1 MTTEPMTAPS
11 PDEGVIAAPL
21 SFAELGLPPDVC
33 AHLASQGI
41 TQPTPI
47 QARAIPLLLQ
57 GRDLLGQAETGTGK
71 TAAYGL
77 PMLQRIVMAQA
88 RIQALVLVPTRELA
102 LQVVTA
108 VRSLVV
114 GRDPGVVAIYGGDPI
129 GNQIRL
135 LRNQP
140 AIVVAT
146 PGRLMDHLQRGTID
160 LDALKMCVLDE
171 ADEMLD
177 MGFLPDVEAILEQTP
192 KSRQT
197 MLLSA
202 TMAKEIAG
210 LAREHLRDP
219 ELVTVV
225 SQRKGAANV
234 EQRYVVVPPMGRA
247 EAVARILDVEVFES
261 ALVFARTK
269 AGCDELAEALQQRG
283 VACEALHGDLAQP
296 ARENVIRRLREG
308 RLHVVVAT
316 DVAARGLDVP
326 SLDLVLTVELPGQPE
341 TYVHRIGRTGRAGR
355 SGKSILVLGPRDER
369 RLIGIEKF
377 LGQRLTWQAVPTPAE
392 VIETR
397 RHRFADQLRREAAEP
412 DNAPYKLWLQKQALT
427 EGGPELIDIAA
438 ALCRLAAP
446 AGLREALRIY
456 TGEEH
461 GEMQAPPAAPPRQVP
476 PAARAPLAAPV
487 AAAPVAAAYV
497 APVARPVAAPAPAVQ
512 PAAVVQAVAPAQ
524 VAAAAQHVAAPVAAP
539 VTAAVAVP
547 PPAAVPVKPPKAPK
561 APKAAAPTDEAP
573 APAPAPQVEAAP
585 APAGEAAEPAVVSDK
600 PLTPRQIRRAEK
612 AAADAAAGIVPAW
625 KLAQAAAALEKPL
638 ATGPSNVPAAPP
650 RQPAMTAADRR
661 RHPEYFAVS
670 VGVGARNGVSVNMLV
685 AVLARCLDIPGKAL
699 GRIEIRDN
707 YSLIE
712 VPTSI
717 ARELNTR
724 LHGVELCGRFL
735 SPRPA
740 REVLERERT
749 HHRVR

>member
-1 MTTEPMTAPS
+1 MTTEPMTTPS
-11 PDEGVIAAPL
+11 HDEGVIAAPT
-21 SFAELGLPPDVC
+21 SFADLGLPPEVC

-41 TQPTPI
+41 TLPTPI

-108 VRSLVV
+108 LRSLVV

-192 KSRQT
+192 KGRQT

-326 SLDLVLTVELPGQPE
+326 TLDLVLTVELPGQPE

-397 RHRFADQLRREAAEP
+397 RQRFAEQLRREAAEA

-461 GEMQAPPAAPPRQVP
+461 GEMPVPAAAPPRQVP
-476 PAARAPLAAPV
+476 PAARAPLAAP
-487 AAAPVAAAYV
+487 AAPAYV
-497 APVARPVAAPAPAVQ
+497 APVARPVAAPAVAAQ
-512 PAAVVQAVAPAQ
+512 PAAVAQAVAPTQ
-524 VAAAAQHVAAPVAAP
+524 VAAAPVSAPVTAAVVAPAPVAAP
-539 VTAAVAVP
+539 V
-547 PPAAVPVKPPKAPK
+547 KPPKAAK
-561 APKAAAPTDEAP
+561 VAAPPAEAA
-573 APAPAPQVEAAP
+573 APAPAPQAETAPGPAEAA
-585 APAGEAAEPAVVSDK
+585 AVTAVVSDK

-638 ATGPSNVPAAPP
+638 ATGPSSAPAATP

>member
-1 MTTEPMTAPS
+1 MTTEPMTTPS
-11 PDEGVIAAPL
+11 LDEGVIAAPT
-21 SFAELGLPPDVC
+21 SFAELGLPPEVC

-108 VRSLVV
+108 LRSLVV
-114 GRDPGVVAIYGGDPI
+114 GRDPGIVAIYGGDPI

-192 KSRQT
+192 KGRQT

-397 RHRFADQLRREAAEP
+397 RQRFADQLRREAAEA

-461 GEMQAPPAAPPRQVP
+461 GETPVQPSAPPRQVP

-487 AAAPVAAAYV
+487 APAYV
-497 APVARPVAAPAPAVQ
+497 APVARPAAAPAPAVQ
-512 PAAVVQAVAPAQ
+512 AAAPAQAVAAPQAAAVVQAVAAP
-524 VAAAAQHVAAPVAAP
+524 VTAPVAA
-539 VTAAVAVP
+539 TVAVP
-547 PPAAVPVKPPKAPK
+547 PPAAAPVKPPKAPK
-561 APKAAAPTDEAP
+561 APKAAEPTAEAP
-573 APAPAPQVEAAP
+573 APAPAPQAEAAP
-585 APAGEAAEPAVVSDK
+585 VPAEAAAVPAVVSDK

-638 ATGPSNVPAAPP
+638 ATGPSNAPAAPP

>member
-1 MTTEPMTAPS
+1 MTTEPRTTPS
-11 PDEGVIAAPL
+11 PDEGVIAAPP
-21 SFAELGLPPDVC
+21 SFAELGLPPEVC

-108 VRSLVV
+108 LRSLVV

-326 SLDLVLTVELPGQPE
+326 TLDLVVTVELPGQPE

-397 RHRFADQLRREAAEP
+397 RQRFAEQLRREAAEA

-456 TGEEH
+456 VGEEH
-461 GEMQAPPAAPPRQVP
+461 GEMPVPPAAPPRQVP
-476 PAARAPLAAPV
+476 PAARAPLAAPP
-487 AAAPVAAAYV
+487 APAYV
-497 APVARPVAAPAPAVQ
+497 APVARPAAAPAPAVQ
-512 PAAVVQAVAPAQ
+512 VAAPAQAVALAQ
-524 VAAAAQHVAAPVAAP
+524 VAAVAQHAAAQAVAAPVAA
-539 VTAAVAVP
+539 AVAGP
-547 PPAAVPVKPPKAPK
+547 PPAAVPVKPAKPPKAPK
-561 APKAAAPTDEAP
+561 VAAPTAEAT
-573 APAPAPQVEAAP
+573 APAPAPQAETAP

-638 ATGPSNVPAAPP
+638 ATGPSNAPAATP